1 MRRVGAR
8 IRGLVP
14 TFVSCVR
21 TMQNIRLF
29 YHTISH
35 LGIKI
40 NKNNLNLSNSIKGFD
55 IVLSVNVAF
64 TRPIYNIKRCG
75 LKVFYGYKLAKRRF
89 AVGIR
94 VLSVLRQKDAFRLSG
109 KQ

>member
-1 MRRVGAR
+1 MRRVDAR
-8 IRGLVP
+8 IRGR
-14 TFVSCVR
+14 VSCVR
-21 TMQNIRLF
+21 TAQDLCLF
-29 YHTISH
+29 YHIISH
-35 LGIKI
+35 LEIKI

>member
-21 TMQNIRLF
+21 TKQNIRLF
-29 YHTISH
+29 YHMISH
-35 LGIKI
+35 LEIKI

-64 TRPIYNIKRCG
+64 TRPIYNIKRCDPR
-75 LKVFYGYKLAKRRF
+75 VFSTYISLQKGVLPSEYVFCLSYGKKTR
-89 AVGIR
+89 
-94 VLSVLRQKDAFRLSG
+94 SD
-109 KQ
+109 